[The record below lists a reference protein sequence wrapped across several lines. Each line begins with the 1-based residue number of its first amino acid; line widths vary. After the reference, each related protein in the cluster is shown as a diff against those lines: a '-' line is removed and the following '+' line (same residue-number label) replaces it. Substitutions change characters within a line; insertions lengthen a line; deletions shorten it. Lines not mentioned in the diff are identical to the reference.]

1 MRLLIALPAYNEEA
15 CLPPLLHDYRRLF
28 AKLPSSIQPHV
39 IVVDDGC
46 IDKTAEVAEET
57 GKRLGISLEVIR
69 HSENRGLG
77 PAIVTG
83 LRVALSHSTHPRR
96 DVIVC
101 MDADDTHPPSAIPRM
116 LSTLR
121 RDDADIVIA
130 SRYRPGSRQV
140 GVPFHR
146 QLLSLGARYLFQLTM
161 PLDGV
166 RDYTCGYRAYRA
178 DLVRRGFERWGDEL
192 LTRAGF
198 ACTDQLLVRYAALG
212 ARIREVPFVLRYDR
226 KVGPSKMQLGKTAL
240 ETFTMIGEARRM
252 LRDRPQTPG

>member
-15 CLPPLLHDYRRLF
+15 CLPPLLEAFGRLF
-28 AKLPSSIQPHV
+28 DRLPRNVKPHV
-39 IVVDDGC
+39 IVVDDGST
-46 IDKTAEVAEET
+46 DATSAAATDAGHE
-57 GKRLGISLEVIR
+57 LGVPVEVIR

-83 LRVALSHSTHPRR
+83 LRRATELSTRPEH
-96 DVIVC
+96 DLIVC

-116 LSTLR
+116 VAVMR
-121 RDDADIVIA
+121 REDVDIVIA

-140 GVPFHR
+140 GVPLRR
-146 QLLSLGARYLFQLTM
+146 QVLSLGARFLFQVTM
-161 PLDGV
+161 PLEGV

-178 DLVRRGFERWGDEL
+178 DLVKRGFDRWGDDL

-226 KVGPSKMQLGKTAL
+226 KVGPSKMQLGKTVL
-240 ETFTMIGEARRM
+240 ETFSMIGEARRM
-252 LRDRPQTPG
+252 LRDRQ